1 MRPVGTLRARERPEI
16 QARKI
21 RSAPPTNNPRCNSP
35 GNFLECEKITETFLR
50 NISLVEERQLP
61 SEAAT
66 SAPSPSVITDP
77 GGAVAALVY
86 AEPLAHPPRASR
98 AKSTSGQPR
107 APRGRSWRGNE
118 DHDGSNRRAALV
130 GPAAERPSTCGDAVR
145 CASVIGA
152 MTQRRAWMPPNTLR
166 PWSSCGVGAHVEIA
180 VSRHGQPLPKTP
192 TASTDGDHRLRSR
205 TIRVVHDVSIVMMR
219 NNQQPTIDAIFDALA
234 TTAVRVRRVRMRRSL
249 THRVVSP
256 KSPRPRPRRR
266 RRSRRVVRRTARG
279 DPDPAP
285 EPPDDLSLG
294 RLA

>member
-1 MRPVGTLRARERPEI
+1 MDVVDEVVGLQLSKRTLPHH
-16 QARKI
+16 
-21 RSAPPTNNPRCNSP
+21 
-35 GNFLECEKITETFLR
+35 G
-50 NISLVEERQLP
+50 
-61 SEAAT
+61 
-66 SAPSPSVITDP
+66 D
-77 GGAVAALVY
+77 
-86 AEPLAHPPRASR
+86 
-98 AKSTSGQPR
+98 
-107 APRGRSWRGNE
+107 PRGRGRACAVPVEQRECGSTAGGCTVASEPSSGAGFARRGTVVSTAGAAGRSRRGNE
-118 DHDGSNRRAALV
+118 DGDGSNRRAALV

-166 PWSSCGVGAHVEIA
+166 PWSSCGIGAHAEIA
-180 VSRHGQPLPKTP
+180 VSRHGRPLPKTL
-192 TASTDGDHRLRSR
+192 TASTDGDRRLRSR

-234 TTAVRVRRVRMRRSL
+234 TTAVRVRRVWMRRSL

-256 KSPRPRPRRR
+256 KSPRPRPRRRR